1 MKPPTAPD
9 PGSAIPSHAPPRS
22 PMRRLAA
29 IVTAALGAAL
39 LLAAAPPAQAQRS
52 GGSQASA
59 LSMLPVAVLAS
70 TPVLL
75 LSGAGMLTVVA
86 VEASADGTGW
96 VLQRASDGARLSM
109 QVAGGASVVVGQAL
123 RVTALATGWVLSAA
137 GEALAFV
144 PNGVGLALLYQE
156 RVTR

>member
-1 MKPPTAPD
+1 
-9 PGSAIPSHAPPRS
+9 
-22 PMRRLAA
+22 MRRLVASLAA
-29 IVTAALGAAL
+29 TLGAVL
-39 LLAAAPPAQAQRS
+39 VLAAALPAQAQRAGAS
-52 GGSQASA
+52 EASA
-59 LSMLPVAVLAS
+59 VSMLPLAVLAS
-70 TPVLL
+70 TPTLL

-86 VEASADGTGW
+86 VEASADGVLW

-137 GEALAFV
+137 GEAVAFV
-144 PNGVGLALLYQE
+144 PNSVGLALLYQE